1 MKRGHDTTLSSP
13 ISGSGA
19 NGPMMGNSCPR
30 EFLTTIPHP
39 IPRGMG
45 LSSHCTRALQANL
58 ARGDLAKRGSLP
70 EGLTEACAP
79 EEESWKRLRSQCPH
93 WMEKA
98 KGQENGATAGRVD
111 LSGRLG
117 GRAAPMDSGSKN
129 EVKRIWP
136 VMGFGKLEIR
146 ELDTAYI
153 VNLDIPGVSKDTI
166 DVSLRPTS
174 ILVECIR
181 EPIPVVK
188 NRFRYIERPSGKLVR
203 TIQLPAK
210 ANPDAIRC
218 TYMDGVLSFSI
229 AKLSDK
235 EVNRKVNVG

>member
-1 MKRGHDTTLSSP
+1 MAG
-13 ISGSGA
+13 
-19 NGPMMGNSCPR
+19 NGYPR
-30 EFLTTIPHP
+30 DFLTTIPHP
-39 IPRGMG
+39 IPRGMR
-45 LSSHCTRALQANL
+45 LPANFNRALQANL
-58 ARGDLAKRGSLP
+58 ARGEGLKRGSLP
-70 EGLTEACAP
+70 EGLSEACLP
-79 EEESWKRLRSQCPH
+79 EEDSWKRLRSQCPH
-93 WMEKA
+93 WMEKS
-98 KGQENGATAGRVD
+98 KGQENVVA
-111 LSGRLG
+111 SGRPDVSGKLG
-117 GRAAPMDSGSKN
+117 ARPAPMDNGSKN

-146 ELDTAYI
+146 EQETAFI

-181 EPIPVVK
+181 DPIPVVK

-218 TYMDGVLSFSI
+218 TYVDGVLSFSI
-229 AKLSDK
+229 EKLSDE
-235 EVNRKVNVG
+235 EVNRKVSVE